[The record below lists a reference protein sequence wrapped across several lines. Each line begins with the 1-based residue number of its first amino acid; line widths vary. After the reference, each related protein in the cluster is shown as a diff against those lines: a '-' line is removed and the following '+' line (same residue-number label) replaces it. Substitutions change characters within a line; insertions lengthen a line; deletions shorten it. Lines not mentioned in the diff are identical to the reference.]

1 MLNYR
6 KLVVGELATNCYL
19 LWSEDKSCVVIDPG
33 DEGTEIA
40 QIINELQLKPM
51 MILLT
56 HGHFDH
62 ILGVIDLQLIYK
74 IPIAMGKED
83 AFLVD
88 RASAAAGYF
97 LKRKIKIP
105 KIKKIDGS
113 IKEIK
118 TIKMDGEAVKV
129 IKCPGHTP
137 GGVSFYAPKSKLLFT
152 GDTMFADGLRGETDH
167 QYSSKKDLYRSIC
180 NLLKLPDDTV
190 ILPGHGEETNII
202 EAKRFFNCDYCEL
215 P

>member
-1 MLNYR
+1 
-6 KLVVGELATNCYL
+6 VVGEMETNCYL
-19 LWSEDKSCVVIDPG
+19 VWSEDKSCIIIDPG
-33 DEGTEIA
+33 DEGVEIA
-40 QIINELQLKPM
+40 QEINRLGLKPM

-62 ILGVIDLQLIYK
+62 ILGVIDLQLIYN

-88 RASAAAGYF
+88 RAGETAQYF
-97 LKRKIKIP
+97 LKRDIKIP
-105 KIKKIDGS
+105 KIKKIDNS
-113 IKEIK
+113 LKEIR
-118 TIKMDGEAVKV
+118 TIKMDGETIEV

-152 GDTMFADGLRGETDH
+152 GDTIFAGGLRGETEH
-167 QYSSKKDLYRSIC
+167 KYSSKKLLYRSIC
-180 NLLKLPDDTV
+180 NLLKLPDETV
-190 ILPGHGEETNII
+190 VLPGHGEETNLA
-202 EAKRFFNCDYCEL
+202 EAKRLFNCDYCEL